1 MKANPGGYIPPDEVI
16 GRDRLIARLWQIL
29 ERQSLVL
36 TAERRMGKTRVMDK
50 MRLEA
55 PTGKLAYLRDLE
67 KVHTAA
73 EFAHAVFEDVE
84 NALSRSNRSG
94 TRARQFFAGL
104 SGVEI
109 SGVKLPSV
117 VGARW
122 KELLSRT
129 IEDLAEN
136 QERTVIFFWDEL
148 PWMLDNIRAN
158 DGDRVAME
166 LLDTLRELRQAHPR
180 LRMVFTGSLGLHHV
194 LAALKEKGYANAP
207 VNDMYP
213 LDVPP
218 LAAPDAQELARLLLE
233 GEGIAVGE
241 PEVVARAIAEAV
253 GHNAFYIHHVVD
265 RMKERAGTPD
275 EAEVASIVSS
285 FLLDAH
291 DPWDLRHYRVR
302 LSTYYGAEASVAL
315 RLLDILALS
324 DAPLSFAEVFNRL
337 QSHITTADEEAVRE
351 LLVALGRDH
360 YVERQGDGKYLFR
373 VALLRRWWRLDRGLG
388 A

>member
-1 MKANPGGYIPPDEVI
+1 MKANPGGYIAPDEVI
-16 GRDRLIARLWQIL
+16 GRDRLIARLWEIL

-55 PTGKLAYLRDLE
+55 PAGKLCYLRDLE

-84 NALSRSNRSG
+84 DALSRSNRSG
-94 TRARQFFAGL
+94 TKARQLLAALG
-104 SGVEI
+104 SVEVA
-109 SGVKLPSV
+109 GVKLPSV

-122 KELLSRT
+122 KELLSKT

-136 QERTVIFFWDEL
+136 RDATVIFFWDEL
-148 PWMLDNIRAN
+148 PWMLDNIRDR

-166 LLDTLRELRQAHPR
+166 LLDTLRELRQSHPK

-218 LAAPDAQELARLLLE
+218 LAPPDAQELARLLLE
-233 GEGIAVGE
+233 GEGIASADV
-241 PEVVARAIAEAV
+241 EVVSRAIAEAV

-265 RMKERAGTPD
+265 RMKERAGAAD
-275 EAEVASIVSS
+275 EAEVAEVVSS

-302 LSTYYGAEASVAL
+302 LSTYYKTEAPIAL

-324 DAPLSFAEVFNRL
+324 EAPLSFSEVFNRL
-337 QSHITTADEEAVRE
+337 QSHIATADEESVRE
-351 LLVALGRDH
+351 LLVSLGRDH
-360 YVERQGDGKYLFR
+360 YLTRQGDGKYLFH
-373 VALLRRWWRLDRGLG
+373 VALLRRWWRLDRGLI
-388 A
+388 